1 MELVLTRIA
10 KRKTYTI
17 GKLYIVEKVDEE
29 MTEQREQSQ
38 ARLSSAESRR
48 NSNEIQYLAG
58 EKQTYFCDTLE
69 PTALELKTTV
79 SKEAVLRSP
88 TKTQK
93 LKPFAIPEG
102 RYALVI
108 TWSPKFFAEQSGK
121 AERKMWLPVLL
132 GGPDFNH
139 LFKGIRIHMGRSI
152 SDRLL
157 PEGRKN
163 TAADTAGCILVGRN
177 QIVGQLLESRT
188 WLYELKQLIVAAKAR
203 DEAVWLTIK

>member
-1 MELVLTRIA
+1 MPPPFTEHKTTKNMELVLTRIA

-17 GKLYIVEKVDEE
+17 GKLYIVEKVDDE
-29 MTEQREQSQ
+29 
-38 ARLSSAESRR
+38 
-48 NSNEIQYLAG
+48 YLAG

-88 TKTQK
+88 TKAQK

-102 RYALVI
+102 RYAVVI
-108 TWSPKFFAEQSGK
+108 TWSPKF
-121 AERKMWLPVLL
+121 KMWLPVLL

-139 LFKGIRIHMGRSI
+139 LFKGIRIHMG
-152 SDRLL
+152 
-157 PEGRKN
+157 N

-177 QIVGQLLESRT
+177 QIVGQLLESRK
-188 WLYELKQLIVAAKAR
+188 WLYELKQLIIAAK
-203 DEAVWLTIK
+203 DKGEAVWLTIK